1 MTRRSEFVRAAREAA
16 RIGESERRAQVWRLM
31 AELQS
36 NPSKFDPKRLQSLGR
51 AGLDLFCASIARQ
64 EVSAGPADD
73 ADLEIEADTGRPPQ
87 GWAAERR
94 PELGSLW
101 RAVLSGAGVGA
112 GLVCVPPLLR
122 LFSL

>member
-1 MTRRSEFVRAAREAA
+1 MARRSDFDRAARQAA
-16 RIGESERRAQVWRLM
+16 KIGESARRAQVWRLM

-36 NPSKFDPKRLQSLGR
+36 NPSKFDPKRLQRLGR
-51 AGLDLFCASIARQ
+51 AGLDLFCASIAQQ
-64 EVSAGPADD
+64 EAPTGSADD
-73 ADLEIEADTGRPPQ
+73 DNIEIETGDGRPPQ

-94 PELGSLW
+94 PELGSFW
-101 RAVLSGAGVGA
+101 RAVLTGAAFGA